1 MVGGGGWCG
10 GRVHSSKNWPRAA
23 RCDRSGPFFSFFFP
37 SVDVCFH
44 LRFPVSGDGGRGA
57 AINTPEDTCRRSR
70 STPLPSTVGH
80 RAADSGL
87 GWWLSAAAVVV
98 HRRAAPS
105 PPCVPPPGSRN
116 GGNGLGQWEPAFDCC
131 RAPSANPHP
140 PLPFSSPIARPRHLP
155 PTQPPRSPP
164 AAPSLTDPER
174 QGVRPQRWSPRL
186 AARGGA
192 RRLAPRCTPPPLIGR
207 KPRATTCR
215 LRAGGQRRSTAPRSG
230 LPSVAVAPTVA
241 PAAAARVG
249 RHRRRRGAAGL
260 AARGR
265 APPQR
270 RARLGA
276 AAASTAADGRGR
288 VLGV

>member
-1 MVGGGGWCG
+1 MVGRGGWCG

-207 KPRATTCR
+207 KP
-215 LRAGGQRRSTAPRSG
+215 S
-230 LPSVAVAPTVA
+230 
-241 PAAAARVG
+241 
-249 RHRRRRGAAGL
+249 
-260 AARGR
+260 
-265 APPQR
+265 
-270 RARLGA
+270 
-276 AAASTAADGRGR
+276 
-288 VLGV
+288 